1 MLTLQQVST
10 GYGKH
15 VIGNNLNAQLAPAS
29 LTILLGINGAGK
41 STLLRT
47 IAGFQPALS
56 GNILCEEEHLQSL
69 RPRQLARVISVVLTS
84 RPTAEALT
92 ARQVVETGRMP
103 YSTLLSRP
111 TPEDSQAIN
120 RAVELTQTQALLP
133 RFVNT
138 LSDGE
143 RQRIFIAKALAQD
156 TPIILLDEPTAFLD
170 FPTKVHTF
178 KLLSRLA
185 HEEGKSILISTH
197 DVEMAL
203 HFADTLWLL
212 SRQGITTGSPHQ
224 LAADGTIDRFF
235 SQEGLRFDA
244 NNMRFEY

>member
-15 VIGNNLNAQLAPAS
+15 VIGNNLDAQLAPAS

-56 GNILCEEEHLQSL
+56 GSILYEDTLLQKL
-69 RPRQLARVISVVLTS
+69 RPRELARVISVVLTS

-92 ARQVVETGRMP
+92 ARLVVETGRMP

-111 TPEDSQAIN
+111 TPEDNQAIN

-178 KLLSRLA
+178 KLLARLA
-185 HEEGKSILISTH
+185 HKEGKSILISTH

-235 SQEGLRFDA
+235 SQEGLRFSA
-244 NNMRFEY
+244 EKMRFEY

>member
-1 MLTLQQVST
+1 M
-10 GYGKH
+10 
-15 VIGNNLNAQLAPAS
+15 IGNNLNAQLAPAS

-47 IAGFQPALS
+47 IAGFQPTLS
-56 GNILCEEEHLQSL
+56 GNILCEEGHLQNL
-69 RPRQLARVISVVLTS
+69 RPRELARVISVVLTS

-111 TPEDSQAIN
+111 TPEDNQAIN

-235 SQEGLRFDA
+235 SQECLRFSA
-244 NNMRFEY
+244 EKMRFEY